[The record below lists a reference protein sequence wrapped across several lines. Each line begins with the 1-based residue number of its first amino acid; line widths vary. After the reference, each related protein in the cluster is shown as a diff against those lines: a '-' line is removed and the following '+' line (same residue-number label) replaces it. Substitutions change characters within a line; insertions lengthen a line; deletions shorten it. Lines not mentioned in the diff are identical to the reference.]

1 MRGCETRVLRG
12 TGTLARTPATD
23 DITHCA
29 IVCGGVD
36 ACAVEVTAVGRDAP
50 IFDVD
55 DEIARG

>member
-1 MRGCETRVLRG
+1 VGGGWRRKR
-12 TGTLARTPATD
+12 RR
-23 DITHCA
+23 
-29 IVCGGVD
+29 GGVD